1 MSRLYEMVIARAS
14 LLREIRAFF
23 DSRDF
28 YEVQPPCLSR
38 DCVVDA
44 YIDSISIDARQM
56 GLPSLPGCERFFL
69 QSSPESA
76 MKRML
81 IDGAP
86 SIYSMGPV
94 FRAGEAGQLHNVE
107 FTMLEWYHR
116 DRDVDEEIELVQTFI
131 CEMLDVRQ
139 CDTTT
144 YADAF
149 LTHLGVHPLDVSLD
163 DLHALVAN
171 VDQSLADSI
180 RTDRD
185 AMLDVLISDSIQ
197 PKLGV
202 DSPVV
207 LRDYPATQ
215 AALARVLP
223 SDERFAARF
232 ELYFQGIELANG
244 YEELLDA
251 EELVRRGHEN
261 NVRRQGCGLPE
272 LKVETS
278 LVQAMRRGM
287 PPCSGVALGLDRL
300 LMLRMGE
307 TSLADVI
314 PFPVDSA

>member
-1 MSRLYEMVIARAS
+1 MSRLYEMVTARAS
-14 LLREIRAFF
+14 LLHEVRAFF

-28 YEVQPPCLSR
+28 FEVQPPCLSG

-44 YIDSISIDARQM
+44 YIDSISIDARKM
-56 GLPSLPGCERFFL
+56 GLPSSPGRERFFL

-81 IDGAP
+81 VEGAP
-86 SIYSMGPV
+86 SIYSIGPV
-94 FRAGEAGQLHNVE
+94 FRAGEAGRIHNVE
-107 FTMLEWYHR
+107 FIMLEWYHR
-116 DRDVDEEIELVQTFI
+116 DRDVDEEIELVRHFI
-131 CEMLDVRQ
+131 RKMLDVSR
-139 CDTTT
+139 CDTIA

-149 LTHLGVHPLDVSLD
+149 VTHLGIHPLDVSLD
-163 DLHALVAN
+163 DLHAIVAK
-171 VDQSLADSI
+171 VDRSLADSI

-185 AMLDVLISDSIQ
+185 AMLDVLISEFIQ
-197 PKLGV
+197 PELGV
-202 DSPVV
+202 EYPVV

-223 SDERFAARF
+223 HDPRFAARF
-232 ELYFQGIELANG
+232 ELYFHGIELANG

-251 EELVRRGHEN
+251 DELVRRGHEN
-261 NVRRQGCGLPE
+261 NQRRKECGLPE

-300 LMLRMGE
+300 LMLRMGA
-307 TSLADVI
+307 TSLADVM
-314 PFPVDSA
+314 PFPVDLA